1 MDVYVNG
8 EEKKGIFIIFSN
20 EIIKTRRGLFLY
32 TQGLLRIPHTYT
44 MADSHFNLV
53 YTVRIKE

>member
-1 MDVYVNG
+1 MDVYVSG

-20 EIIKTRRGLFLY
+20 EIIKTRRGLFLC

-53 YTVRIKE
+53 YTGRTKE